1 MERVTSREILDKLG
15 LESAR
20 TLRRWREL
28 NLIPPPET
36 DTHPSGRGR
45 IASWPRWVLDR
56 CLEIRRLT
64 REGHTL
70 KEIGEMLGSDWE
82 KLGSDWEKA
91 KRKRRYRFQEAMLAR
106 EREMRQFRLEEI
118 VRRRL
123 RKLIRHYDEKYYAG
137 LVTLDILDHAVEL
150 ADNGYNP
157 VFVVTEKRVTVVPD
171 FLVSQH
177 LAAATDNEPLLVIP
191 IGNLV
196 LTDDADHNATVR
208 PASKIVRKAG
218 SSSSQE
224 SYRYSGDW
232 EFKMLDDRH
241 G

>member
-36 DTHPSGRGR
+36 GPHPSGRGR

-82 KLGSDWEKA
+82 KA
-91 KRKRRYRFQEAMLAR
+91 KRKRRYRFRDAMLAR
-106 EREMRQFRLEEI
+106 EKEMRQFRLEEI

-137 LVTLDILDHAVEL
+137 LVTLDILDHAVKL
-150 ADNGYNP
+150 VNDGYNP

-171 FLVSQH
+171 FIVSQH
-177 LAAATDNEPLLVIP
+177 LAADTDSEPLFVIP

-196 LTDDADHNATVR
+196 LTDDADHDATVR

-218 SSSSQE
+218 TRSSQE
-224 SYRYSGDW
+224 SYRYIGDW
-232 EFKMLDDRH
+232 EFKMLDDRR